1 MRLKEKDFN
10 FHMYPN
16 IRNLRPIME
25 NSQSRKNPISLKVTF
40 EIGIIK
46 ETNFQAIYDISSSES
61 SKESHNLRKQHLYF

>member
-25 NSQSRKNPISLKVTF
+25 NSQSRKNPT
-40 EIGIIK
+40 
-46 ETNFQAIYDISSSES
+46 
-61 SKESHNLRKQHLYF
+61 